1 VFFTVAGMYAFTKY
15 WKRSKSRWALLTGT
29 ALGMATMAHYNGGFG
44 VLAFF
49 ILFLMIRSSEGSIDC
64 KGLGFFILGVSVS
77 CLPYLVYVMRDYNTG
92 FHNFRTQLSVVGR
105 VGRFNTFLDYLR
117 TELGRYYEF
126 FHDYRFVP
134 GGHLFAK
141 VVSYA
146 ILTFALVWRDKLY
159 RLIMIAVIVHLAL
172 LLYPSP
178 NKTSVYLGVVLPFMS
193 ILGGLSITDLDETLA
208 RRPSKFSMPYRVFA
222 ALLVLTFLGIGG
234 KIWIS
239 SYEKYR
245 ECDFYDTIAQIRRT
259 LPASVS
265 SIMGRYT
272 FWIGL
277 YDYDYYRWGFR
288 DFEDI
293 EEVEPQVFIHNDY
306 RMSQPD
312 LSAFRTTLDEY
323 FRERAELIGEVQG
336 HPQHICRIGDLRIY
350 RVHWGP

>member
-1 VFFTVAGMYAFTKY
+1 
-15 WKRSKSRWALLTGT
+15 
-29 ALGMATMAHYNGGFG
+29 
-44 VLAFF
+44 
-49 ILFLMIRSSEGSIDC
+49 
-64 KGLGFFILGVSVS
+64 
-77 CLPYLVYVMRDYNTG
+77 
-92 FHNFRTQLSVVGR
+92 
-105 VGRFNTFLDYLR
+105 
-117 TELGRYYEF
+117 
-126 FHDYRFVP
+126 
-134 GGHLFAK
+134 
-141 VVSYA
+141 
-146 ILTFALVWRDKLY
+146 
-159 RLIMIAVIVHLAL
+159 
-172 LLYPSP
+172 
-178 NKTSVYLGVVLPFMS
+178 
-193 ILGGLSITDLDETLA
+193 
-208 RRPSKFSMPYRVFA
+208 MPYRVFA

-245 ECDFYDTIAQIRRT
+245 ECDFYNTIAQIRRT